1 MFSARQ
7 GTTVDETTPL
17 LRFQPVT
24 SDLSRG
30 VSDTDTAII
39 TQLVGICKYN

>member
-7 GTTVDETTPL
+7 GTAVYEIIPL

-24 SDLSRG
+24 LDLSRD